1 MKKILGGLL
10 ILSVAVVFAQTAD
23 EIAEFK
29 EKINANKSE
38 AQSSLTPFKYDGSKI
53 TYYNAKSFEQN
64 KEVEVYLFNN
74 TDYKFSFSA
83 KSADHNIVIKI
94 YDKNSESAAD
104 RILLKE
110 ISNVKGTSFV
120 VNSKDLNDAYKKSG
134 GADRLKRVYVEYT
147 IPATTGKVDKNSMSS
162 RGAIVLVMGYK

>member
-10 ILSVAVVFAQTAD
+10 IVSAAFVFAQTAD
-23 EIAEFK
+23 EIAEFR
-29 EKINANKSE
+29 EKIKSNKSE
-38 AQSSLTPFKYDGSKI
+38 AQSSLKPFKYDGSKI
-53 TYYNAKSFEQN
+53 TYYNVKSFEQT

-83 KSADHNIVIKI
+83 KSASHDVKIKI
-94 YDKNSESAAD
+94 YDKNKEESD

-110 ISNVKGTSFV
+110 VSNIKGTQFI
-120 VNSKDLNDAYKKSG
+120 VNSADLNSAYKSKG
-134 GADRLKRVYVEYT
+134 GSDRLKRVYVDYS
-147 IPATTGKVDKNSMSS
+147 IPAATGKVDKNSMSS